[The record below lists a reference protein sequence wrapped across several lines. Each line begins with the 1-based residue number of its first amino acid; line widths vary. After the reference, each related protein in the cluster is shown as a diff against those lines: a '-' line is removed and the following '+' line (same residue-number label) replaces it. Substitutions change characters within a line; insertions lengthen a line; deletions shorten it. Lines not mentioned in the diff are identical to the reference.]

1 MPDVRRRELIAL
13 LGGAAAAWPVAASG
27 QQPAMPV
34 IGFLHSASPDAF
46 AIFVNAFREGLRQA
60 GFIEGQNVRIE
71 YRWAFG
77 QYNQLSAL
85 ANDLVS
91 RQVNVIAATGGD
103 ISAQAAKAATT
114 TIPIVFSISGDPLKT
129 GLVLSLRRPGANL
142 TGWTNFGSQV
152 TPKRLQLLHELL
164 PTADHVAFL
173 VNPNYPVTTSDL
185 EEMKAAASAMGLR
198 VAVLNASSEND
209 LDDAFAALAR
219 EKSKALL
226 VQNEPYFNNRR
237 DQIVGLAARYAIP
250 AIYHRREL
258 VLAGGLLSYGSPL
271 TDAYHQVGIYT
282 GRILKGEK
290 PADLP
295 VQQPTKLEL
304 VINLRTAKALGL
316 EIPPTLLARA
326 DEVIE

>member
-1 MPDVRRRELIAL
+1 MRRRTFIAV
-13 LGGAAAAWPVAASG
+13 LGGAAAGWPLAAWA
-27 QQPAMPV
+27 QQAAMPV
-34 IGFLHSASPDAF
+34 IGFLNSASPDAF
-46 AIFVNAFREGLRQA
+46 AVFVNAFREGLKQA
-60 GFIEGQNVRIE
+60 GFVEGQNVRIE
-71 YRWAFG
+71 YRWALG
-77 QYNQLSAL
+77 KYDQLSAL
-85 ANDLVS
+85 AADLAG
-91 RQVNVIAATGGD
+91 RQVSVIAATGGD

-129 GLVLSLRRPGANL
+129 GLVVSLNRPGGNL
-142 TGWTNFGSQV
+142 TGWTNFGSQI

-173 VNPNYPVTTSDL
+173 VNSNYPVTTSEL
-185 EEMKAAASAMGLR
+185 EDMKAAASDMALK
-198 VAVLNASSEND
+198 VSTFNASSEND
-209 LDDAFAALAR
+209 LDAAFAAMVNAQT
-219 EKSKALL
+219 KALI

-250 AIYHRREL
+250 AIYHRREV
-258 VLAGGLLSYGSPL
+258 VLAGGLISYGSPL
-271 TDAYHQVGIYT
+271 TEAYHQVGMYT

-304 VINLRTAKALGL
+304 AINLRTAKALGL
-316 EIPPTLLARA
+316 EVPPTLLARA

>member
-1 MPDVRRRELIAL
+1 MRRRTFIAV
-13 LGGAAAAWPVAASG
+13 LGGAAAGWPLTAWA
-27 QQPAMPV
+27 QQAAMPV
-34 IGFLHSASPDAF
+34 IGFLNSASPDAF
-46 AIFVNAFREGLRQA
+46 AVFVNAFREGLKQA
-60 GFIEGQNVRIE
+60 GFVEGQNVRIE
-71 YRWAFG
+71 YRWALG
-77 QYNQLSAL
+77 KYDQLSAL
-85 ANDLVS
+85 AADLAG
-91 RQVNVIAATGGD
+91 RQVSVIAATGGD

-129 GLVLSLRRPGANL
+129 GLVVSLNRPGGNL
-142 TGWTNFGSQV
+142 TGWTNFGSQI

-173 VNPNYPVTTSDL
+173 VNSNYPVTTSDL
-185 EEMKAAASAMGLR
+185 EDMKAAASDMALK
-198 VAVLNASSEND
+198 VSTFNASSEND
-209 LDDAFAALAR
+209 LDAAFAAMVNAQT
-219 EKSKALL
+219 KALI

-250 AIYHRREL
+250 AIYHRREV
-258 VLAGGLLSYGSPL
+258 VLAGGLISYGSPL
-271 TDAYHQVGIYT
+271 TEAYHQVGMYT

-304 VINLRTAKALGL
+304 AINLRTAKALGL
-316 EIPPTLLARA
+316 EVPPTLLARA

>member
-1 MPDVRRRELIAL
+1 MIGRREFITV
-13 LGGAAAAWPVAASG
+13 LGGAAAWPLAAQG
-27 QQPAMPV
+27 QQAAMPV
-34 IGFLHSASPDAF
+34 IGFLNSASPDAF
-46 AIFVNAFREGLRQA
+46 ALFVNAFREGLKQV
-60 GFIEGQNVRIE
+60 GFVEGQNVKIE
-71 YRWAFG
+71 YRWALG
-77 QYNQLSAL
+77 KYDQLSAL
-85 ANDLVS
+85 AADLAG

-129 GLVLSLRRPGANL
+129 GLVVSLNRPGGNL
-142 TGWTNFGSQV
+142 TGWTNFGSQI

-173 VNPNYPVTTSDL
+173 VNPNYPVTISDL
-185 EEMKAAASAMGLR
+185 EDMKAAALDMALKASTF
-198 VAVLNASSEND
+198 NASSEND
-209 LDDAFAALAR
+209 LDAAFIAMVN
-219 EKSKALL
+219 EQTKALI
-226 VQNEPYFNNRR
+226 VQNEPYFNDRR

-250 AIYHRREL
+250 AIYHRREV
-258 VLAGGLLSYGSPL
+258 VLAGGLISYGSPL
-271 TDAYHQVGIYT
+271 TDAYHQVGMYT

-304 VINLRTAKALGL
+304 AINLRTAQTLGL
-316 EIPPTLLARA
+316 DVPPSLLARA

>member
-1 MPDVRRRELIAL
+1 MMRRRDFITL
-13 LGGAAAAWPVAASG
+13 LGGATAWPFAAWA
-27 QQPAMPV
+27 QQTAMPV
-34 IGFLHSASPDAF
+34 IGFLNSASPDAF

>member
-1 MPDVRRRELIAL
+1 MKRREFIIL
-13 LGGAAAAWPVAASG
+13 LGGAAAAWPVAAWA
-27 QQPAMPV
+27 QQAAMPV
-34 IGFLHSASPDAF
+34 IGFLNSASPDAF
-46 AIFVNAFREGLRQA
+46 AVFVNAFREGLKQA
-60 GFIEGQNVRIE
+60 GFVEGQNVRIE
-71 YRWAFG
+71 YRWALG
-77 QYNQLSAL
+77 KYDQLSAL
-85 ANDLVS
+85 AADLAG
-91 RQVNVIAATGGD
+91 RQVSVIAATGGD

-129 GLVLSLRRPGANL
+129 GLVVSLNRPGGNL
-142 TGWTNFGSQV
+142 TGWTNFGSQI

-173 VNPNYPVTTSDL
+173 VNSNYPVTAFDL
-185 EEMKAAASAMGLR
+185 EDMKAAASDMALK
-198 VAVLNASSEND
+198 VSTFNASSEND
-209 LDDAFAALAR
+209 LDAAFAAIVNAQT
-219 EKSKALL
+219 KALI

-250 AIYHRREL
+250 AIYHRREV
-258 VLAGGLLSYGSPL
+258 VLAGGLISYGSPL
-271 TDAYHQVGIYT
+271 TEAYHQVGMYT

-304 VINLRTAKALGL
+304 AINLRTAKALGL
-316 EIPPTLLARA
+316 EVPPTLLARA

>member
-1 MPDVRRRELIAL
+1 MKRREFITL
-13 LGGAAAAWPVAASG
+13 LGGAAATWPVAAWA
-27 QQPAMPV
+27 QQAAMPV
-34 IGFLHSASPDAF
+34 IGFLNSASPDAF
-46 AIFVNAFREGLRQA
+46 AVFVNAFREGLKQA
-60 GFIEGQNVRIE
+60 GFVEGQNVRIE
-71 YRWAFG
+71 YRWALG
-77 QYNQLSAL
+77 KYDQLSAL
-85 ANDLVS
+85 AADLAG
-91 RQVNVIAATGGD
+91 RQVSVIAATGGD

-129 GLVLSLRRPGANL
+129 GLVVSLNRPGGNL
-142 TGWTNFGSQV
+142 TGWTNFGSQI

-173 VNPNYPVTTSDL
+173 VNSNYPVTTSDL
-185 EEMKAAASAMGLR
+185 EDMKAAASDMALK
-198 VAVLNASSEND
+198 VSTFNASSEND
-209 LDDAFAALAR
+209 LDAAFAAMVN
-219 EKSKALL
+219 EQTKALI

-250 AIYHRREL
+250 AIYHRREV
-258 VLAGGLLSYGSPL
+258 VLAGGLISYGSPL
-271 TDAYHQVGIYT
+271 TEAYHQVGMYT

-304 VINLRTAKALGL
+304 AINLRTAKALGL
-316 EIPPTLLARA
+316 EVPPTLLARA

>member
-1 MPDVRRRELIAL
+1 L
-13 LGGAAAAWPVAASG
+13 
-27 QQPAMPV
+27 
-34 IGFLHSASPDAF
+34 GFLNSASPDAF

>member
-1 MPDVRRRELIAL
+1 L
-13 LGGAAAAWPVAASG
+13 
-27 QQPAMPV
+27 
-34 IGFLHSASPDAF
+34 GFLNSASPDAF

-185 EEMKAAASAMGLR
+185 EEMKAAASVMGLR